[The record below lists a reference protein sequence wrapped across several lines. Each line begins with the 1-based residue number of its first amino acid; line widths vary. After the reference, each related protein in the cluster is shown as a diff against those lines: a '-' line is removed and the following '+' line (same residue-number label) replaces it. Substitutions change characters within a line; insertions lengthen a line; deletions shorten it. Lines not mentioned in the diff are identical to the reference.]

1 MRAGGFRC
9 RLLIVAI
16 CGQRPFIVL
25 CIVDGVHILAPNRA
39 RVTPGGRQAGGKR
52 RVKEASKEKERTMS
66 VQPYLTF
73 GGRCQEAVDFYRDAL
88 GAEVEMLM
96 RFKES
101 PEPTP
106 PGMVP
111 DNWGDK
117 IMHCSLKIGDTVL
130 MASDGCASSE
140 KSFQGFSLSLT
151 VANEA
156 EADRKFA
163 ALSDRGQVTMPLGKT
178 FFSKRFGMLVD
189 RFGVSWMV
197 IVPAEAK
204 ALAA

>member
-1 MRAGGFRC
+1 
-9 RLLIVAI
+9 
-16 CGQRPFIVL
+16 
-25 CIVDGVHILAPNRA
+25 
-39 RVTPGGRQAGGKR
+39 
-52 RVKEASKEKERTMS
+52 MS
-66 VQPYLTF
+66 VQPYLMF
-73 GGRCQEAVDFYRDAL
+73 GGRCQEAVDFYRNVL

-106 PGMVP
+106 PSMIP

-130 MASDGCASSE
+130 MASDGCAASGE
-140 KSFQGFSLSLT
+140 KNFQGFSLSLT

-163 ALSDRGQVTMPLGKT
+163 ALSDRGQVTMPLDKT

>member
-1 MRAGGFRC
+1 
-9 RLLIVAI
+9 
-16 CGQRPFIVL
+16 
-25 CIVDGVHILAPNRA
+25 
-39 RVTPGGRQAGGKR
+39 
-52 RVKEASKEKERTMS
+52 MS

-140 KSFQGFSLSLT
+140 KNFQGFSLSLT
-151 VANEA
+151 AANEA
-156 EADRKFA
+156 EADRRFA
-163 ALSDRGQVTMPLGKT
+163 ALADRGKVTMPLGKT

-197 IVPAEAK
+197 IVPAEAS